1 MGNLIPV
8 DTIHSII
15 KQKYE
20 PYEVILLQNGVATMP
35 EGEYVREADV
45 DRVYCFDSSK
55 IKKLEIKR
63 KGKSRAL
70 NIGIKE
76 ARYDYVCVID
86 ADCILKDG
94 ALVIAMK
101 HFEDRSVSA
110 VGGRLW
116 VRNIRCNPL
125 TWCEK
130 LEYMKTF
137 NIWRPLYNALNAN
150 YIISGAYGIFRK
162 ADITLVD
169 GYDTNSVGEDM
180 ELVLSLQT
188 YLHSKKNAVRYER
201 RSICFTRVPYSLR
214 KLLRQRDRWQR
225 GLLDS
230 IKKHWDLIFN
240 SKYGALGLITMPYQ
254 AFWGLFKPV
263 FILLNFIN
271 IICSIFN
278 IRRYFE
284 IIQLI
289 KYYALFGLALDAII
303 PQSWYVYLGYLA
315 FEVILTC
322 IAESIEYEEIN
333 GFFFVDAL
341 FATALGALLSVPLAV
356 ARLWGMITF
365 HWRKM
370 KW

>member
-1 MGNLIPV
+1 MGDLIPY
-8 DTIHSII
+8 DTINSVV
-15 KQKYE
+15 KQKQELYE
-20 PYEVILLQNGVATMP
+20 IILLQNDVLSMP
-35 EGEYVREADV
+35 EGTSVREVELD
-45 DRVYCFDSSK
+45 K
-55 IKKLEIKR
+55 TIKESNPIRKLEIR
-63 KGKSRAL
+63 KSGKSRAL

-76 ARYDYVCVID
+76 AKYDFICVVD
-86 ADCILKDG
+86 ADAILKDG
-94 ALVIAMK
+94 AVAIAMK
-101 HFEDRSVSA
+101 HFADRSVAA

-116 VRNIRCNPL
+116 VRNIRSNPL

-130 LEYMKTF
+130 FEYMKTF
-137 NIWRPLYNALNAN
+137 NLWRPLYNALNAD

-162 ADITLVD
+162 ADIQFVD
-169 GYDTNSVGEDM
+169 GYDVNTVGEDM

-188 YLHSKKNAVRYER
+188 YLRSRGNAVRYER
-201 RSICFTRVPYSLR
+201 KSICFTRVPYSLH

-230 IKKHWDLIFN
+230 VKKHCDLIFN

-271 IICSIFN
+271 IVCSIFN

-284 IIQLI
+284 LIQLI
-289 KYYALFGLALDAII
+289 KYYAFFGLALDIII

-333 GFFFVDAL
+333 VFFL
-341 FATALGALLSVPLAV
+341 FDGILATLLGALLSVPLAV

-365 HWRKM
+365 PWRKM